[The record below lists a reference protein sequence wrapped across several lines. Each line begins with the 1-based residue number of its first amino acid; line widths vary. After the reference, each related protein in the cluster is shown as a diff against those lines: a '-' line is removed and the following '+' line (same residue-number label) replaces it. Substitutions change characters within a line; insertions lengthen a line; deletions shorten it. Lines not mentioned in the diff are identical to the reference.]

1 MYFVVVALTMFALPT
16 LSVAIEFEAHP
27 APLMLLVGKWFVFW
41 AVGVRLVMAGLRQLF
56 QPGFT
61 AREIF
66 HLQGDEALTL
76 VRELGVSNFAVGVVG
91 LAAVAIPTFV
101 LPSAVTAGVFYGV
114 AGARHMLETGRSR
127 NQTLA
132 MLSDLFVFAVLATFT
147 VAQVAR
153 LG

>member
-1 MYFVVVALTMFALPT
+1 MYFVVVALTMFALPIA
-16 LSVAIEFEAHP
+16 SVAIEFETHP

-66 HLQGDEALTL
+66 HMEGDEALTL
-76 VRELGVSNFAVGVVG
+76 VRELGVSNFAVDVVG
-91 LAAVAIPTFV
+91 LAAVAVPTFV
-101 LPSAVTAGVFYGV
+101 LPSAITAGVFYGV
-114 AGARHMLETGRSR
+114 AGARHVVETGCSR
-127 NQTLA
+127 NQTVA
-132 MLSDLFVFAVLATFT
+132 MASDLFVFAVLTTFT
-147 VAQVAR
+147 AAQVAH